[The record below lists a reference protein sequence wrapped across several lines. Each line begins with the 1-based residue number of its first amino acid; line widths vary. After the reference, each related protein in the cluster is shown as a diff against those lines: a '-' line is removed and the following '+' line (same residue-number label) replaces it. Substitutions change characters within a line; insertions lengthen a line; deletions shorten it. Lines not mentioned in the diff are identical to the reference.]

1 MCLTTALAHLAAPRV
16 PVLSAASGAPIVP
29 LGFAGSISRKGP
41 LTLAVATVAV
51 QGVGIDVE
59 CAQETDQKL
68 AERILTTAERSRL
81 NQIDGARATLF
92 ITAHFAMKEAV
103 YKALRVE
110 DQQSVDF
117 EEVELTTLPEQFTL
131 PRSWTPVAT
140 RVARGGC
147 AVRIAVLLLDQ
158 DWVIAVAS
166 RE

>member
-147 AVRIAVLLLDQ
+147 AVRTVLLLDQ

>member
-1 MCLTTALAHLAAPRV
+1 M
-16 PVLSAASGAPIVP
+16 
-29 LGFAGSISRKGP
+29 
-41 LTLAVATVAV
+41 TLAVATVAA

-59 CAQETDQKL
+59 CAEETDQKL
-68 AERILTTAERSRL
+68 AERVLTTAERSRL
-81 NQIDGARATLF
+81 KQIDGARATLF

-103 YKALRVE
+103 YKALKVE

-117 EEVELTTLPEQFTL
+117 GQAELTTLPEQFTL
-131 PRSWTPVAT
+131 PHSWTPVAT

-147 AVRIAVLLLDQ
+147 AVRTVLLLDQ